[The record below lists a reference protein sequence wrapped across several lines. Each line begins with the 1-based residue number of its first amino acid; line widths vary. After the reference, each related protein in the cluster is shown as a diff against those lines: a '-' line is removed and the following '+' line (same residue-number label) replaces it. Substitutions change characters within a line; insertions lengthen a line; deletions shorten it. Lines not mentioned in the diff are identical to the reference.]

1 MQIKI
6 FTVPVMSGEQ
16 INEELNLFLRSQK
29 IIEIDRQLINQ
40 KDAAFWSFCITYLP
54 VTTASNA
61 SANEHRG
68 KIDYKQVLDEQTFT
82 VFSRLRAIR
91 KQLADR
97 DAVPAYAVFTD
108 AEIAEIAKIEH
119 PTSKALRAIPG
130 IGEKKIEKYGT
141 EICQLLNNETNRIS
155 D

>member
-1 MQIKI
+1 M
-6 FTVPVMSGEQ
+6 
-16 INEELNLFLRSQK
+16 
-29 IIEIDRQLINQ
+29 
-40 KDAAFWSFCITYLP
+40 
-54 VTTASNA
+54 
-61 SANEHRG
+61 
-68 KIDYKQVLDEQTFT
+68 LDEQTFT

-119 PTSKALRAIPG
+119 PTPKSLRAIPG